1 MNINKLKIGDVCAI
15 GDGAHA
21 SIKRTLDG
29 IPYLTSKN
37 FNSSGIILDKVD
49 FISKHDYE
57 KHFRENSNAI
67 TKPKNGDLIFSI
79 IGSIG
84 GAYLYKKEYEFGLSS
99 SVAIIRPQKTKIIPV
114 FLLYYL
120 KSEFLQKWI
129 ESIKSGSAQGFL
141 SLEMIRQLPLLLP
154 PLPTQQ
160 KIALILSAYDD
171 LIENNNQRIKL
182 LEEMAEGIYKE
193 WFVRMRFPGYKK
205 AVFLDKTG
213 KKVAHGTEGALP
225 ERWKEVK
232 VKDFGKIVTGKTP
245 SKKDK
250 TNFNGEIPF
259 IKTPDMQQG
268 MFFLRTEESLSKKGA
283 DGQSS
288 QYISENSI
296 SISCIGTVGKVGIT
310 TNLCQT
316 NQQINTVIPKS
327 ASNLE
332 YLYFSLLRLKPL
344 IESYAATGAT
354 MANLSKS
361 KFENIK
367 LIEPTESIIKE
378 FNIVTESI
386 FKEIKILMQK
396 NQILQE
402 TRDLLLP
409 RLISGKLSV
418 ENINEYKIES
428 TTEKT

>member
-1 MNINKLKIGDVCAI
+1 MVCTYA
-15 GDGAHA
+15 
-21 SIKRTLDG
+21 
-29 IPYLTSKN
+29 
-37 FNSSGIILDKVD
+37 FW
-49 FISKHDYE
+49 E
-57 KHFRENSNAI
+57 
-67 TKPKNGDLIFSI
+67 
-79 IGSIG
+79 
-84 GAYLYKKEYEFGLSS
+84 
-99 SVAIIRPQKTKIIPV
+99 
-114 FLLYYL
+114 
-120 KSEFLQKWI
+120 
-129 ESIKSGSAQGFL
+129 
-141 SLEMIRQLPLLLP
+141 
-154 PLPTQQ
+154 
-160 KIALILSAYDD
+160 
-171 LIENNNQRIKL
+171 
-182 LEEMAEGIYKE
+182 
-193 WFVRMRFPGYKK
+193 
-205 AVFLDKTG
+205 
-213 KKVAHGTEGALP
+213 
-225 ERWKEVK
+225 EVK
-232 VKDFGKIVTGKTP
+232 VKDFGKIITGKTP
-245 SKKDK
+245 SKKDE

-288 QYISENSI
+288 QYITENSI
-296 SISCIGTVGKVGIT
+296 SVSCIGTVGKIGIT

-361 KFENIK
+361 KFENLK

-378 FNIVTESI
+378 FNIVAESN

-418 ENINEYKIES
+418 ENINKYKIEDKEMMKMAAEP
-428 TTEKT
+428 EKEYKKE